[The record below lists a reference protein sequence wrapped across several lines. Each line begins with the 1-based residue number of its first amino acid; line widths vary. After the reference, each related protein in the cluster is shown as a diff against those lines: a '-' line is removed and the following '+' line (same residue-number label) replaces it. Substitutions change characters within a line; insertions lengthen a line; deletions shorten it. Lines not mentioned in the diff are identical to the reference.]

1 MINNDDRIGENSFLN
16 DVLDDDNIENGNVSS
31 MDESDIIDF
40 EITSPLLL
48 QNVRPLN
55 VKQWQNFQYV
65 LIWEKE
71 KVKQKS

>member
-1 MINNDDRIGENSFLN
+1 
-16 DVLDDDNIENGNVSS
+16 